1 MFPEQG
7 SRMQT
12 PFYVTKRTVVTK
24 ETALALFNE
33 LLNNDDPTRKN
44 ASDLID
50 FCLSGP
56 KEEKVFL
63 SLGGKVRLKEN
74 DGWQHCGPT
83 SGEAVLAAVA
93 IEHGRLIL
101 QFDTEDD
108 YNAVHTGNMDLSDYV
123 ELV

>member
-74 DGWQHCGPT
+74 DGWQHCGLSMGASSCSSTPKTITTPYTRATWT
-83 SGEAVLAAVA
+83 SR
-93 IEHGRLIL
+93 I
-101 QFDTEDD
+101 TS
-108 YNAVHTGNMDLSDYV
+108 NSSDV
-123 ELV
+123 K